1 MDTMTDF
8 FDTVTGH
15 LRRLKKKILRTD
27 RYVLACLVTGAVFL
41 LLGLIQIIVIVAVR
55 AQISFDTVILIL
67 VDFAVAGAC
76 VLLAMKRD
84 QKVKRLRRASA
95 AADVPRPVITNPQ
108 TTMRSKSHWQ
118 LHRN

>member
-84 QKVKRLRRASA
+84 QKVKRLRRAKRRRRRPA
-95 AADVPRPVITNPQ
+95 PRHNQPTNDYEE
-108 TTMRSKSHWQ
+108 
-118 LHRN
+118 